1 MSNAKWP
8 ENIPMRTQAEWE
20 QLGATWTEKDSREAI
35 VAALKELKVP
45 ATEYAR
51 MQPTERAQRIAAIQ
65 EERVPGSTTGAKKAA
80 AAPAAGAKKAATPAT
95 AGKATTTAAA
105 ASGGGGGGSVDLSP
119 VIAKL
124 AEMDAKIDGLA
135 ATSTSVETLLK
146 LILLNPSMADS
157 LQLAADPDVLAEFA
171 GKSIGELASG
181 NG

>member
-8 ENIPMRTQAEWE
+8 ENIPMRTATEWE

-51 MQPTERAQRIAAIQ
+51 MQPTERAQRIAQIQ
-65 EERVPGSTTGAKKAA
+65 EERVPGSTTGAKKTA
-80 AAPAAGAKKAATPAT
+80 AAPAAAGARKTAATPAG
-95 AGKATTTAAA
+95 AAKAAPAT
-105 ASGGGGGGSVDLSP
+105 GGGGGSIDLTP
-119 VIAKL
+119 VLAKL
-124 AEMDAKIDGLA
+124 AEIDAKIDGLA
-135 ATSTSVETLLK
+135 TTTANVETLLK
-146 LILLNPSMADS
+146 LILLNPSMQDS

>member
-8 ENIPMRTQAEWE
+8 ENIPMRTATEWE

-51 MQPTERAQRIAAIQ
+51 MQPTERAQRIAQIQ
-65 EERVPGSTTGAKKAA
+65 EERVPGSTTGAKKTA
-80 AAPAAGAKKAATPAT
+80 AAPAGAKKAAAPAAA
-95 AGKATTTAAA
+95 AGAKTTTTA
-105 ASGGGGGGSVDLSP
+105 STGGGGGSVDLGP

-124 AEMDAKIDGLA
+124 AEMDAKLDSLA
-135 ATSTSVETLLK
+135 VTSTNVETLLK

-157 LQLAADPDVLAEFA
+157 LQLAADADVLAEFA